1 LFRCPYCGNQVD
13 HPEPE
18 DLPMSFKRRAF
29 YDYLVKAGP
38 KGVRKEDVIDKF
50 FSACKSET
58 ILRTTVH
65 YVNAVIKPKKIV
77 TKGGILRL
85 MSPD

>member
-1 LFRCPYCGNQVD
+1 
-13 HPEPE
+13 
-18 DLPMSFKRRAF
+18 MSFKRRAV

-38 KGVRKEDVIDKF
+38 KGVKKEDLIDKF

-58 ILRTTVH
+58 IMRTTVH